1 MAEAVTISRADLARV
16 QRLEAQR
23 APGGAKKLDL
33 ALVCKDFPEQAAFA
47 ADKTRFKTADTS
59 RRAGKTIAAGIALIN
74 ACQERP
80 GAIGLYITK
89 TRINAKRILW
99 STLHQLNREHS
110 LGAELMESELCMK
123 LVNGSVIYLAG
134 ANNKD
139 EIEKFRGLPIVIV
152 VIDEAQALPGYLE
165 ELVDEVLAPALM
177 DYNGSVVLIGTP
189 APVPVGY
196 FYNCTHGD
204 AWSHHKWT
212 VFDNP
217 WIERKSGKAPQQ
229 HLDEELKRRG
239 VTVEDP
245 SIQREWFGRW
255 VYDPNSLVFRYAAEL
270 NHYDE
275 LPPTRGEWHKV
286 ICGDVGYD
294 DADAL
299 GVLAWSDDRPD
310 LYLIHE
316 SVLPKQT
323 ITQLGDRVK
332 ALEVEHQP
340 LAIVLDFGGLGKKI
354 GVELSARWG
363 LNVEAA
369 DKERK
374 HEHIEL
380 LNDAMRSGRFH
391 ARSDSQFAQDCML
404 VEWDKTNP
412 EKWKISERFHSDACD
427 MVLYGYRKALHWL
440 HTPAPAPAAKPNTP
454 AWFAKQVE
462 DMENQAEEEVRQAK
476 MERAIDEETTEWL

>member
-1 MAEAVTISRADLARV
+1 MTISRADLARV

-33 ALVCKDFPEQAAFA
+33 DLVCKDFPKQRAFS
-47 ADKTRFKTADTS
+47 ADKARFRTASTS
-59 RRAGKTIAAGIALIN
+59 RRAGKTVGAGTALIN
-74 ACQERP
+74 ACQERA
-80 GAIGLYITK
+80 GGIGLYITK

-99 STLHQLNREHS
+99 STLHQLNREHG
-110 LGAELMESELCMK
+110 LGAELMEGELCMK
-123 LVNGSVIYLAG
+123 LPNGSTIYLAG

-139 EIEKFRGLPIVIV
+139 EIEKFRGMPIVIV
-152 VIDEAQALPGYLE
+152 VIDEAQALPVYLQ
-165 ELVDEVLAPALM
+165 ELVDEVLSPALM
-177 DYNGSVVLIGTP
+177 DYNGVVLLIGTP

-196 FYNCTHGD
+196 FYDCTRSEG
-204 AWSHHKWT
+204 WSHHEWT
-212 VFDNP
+212 FFDNP
-217 WIERKSGKAPQQ
+217 WIQKKSGKTPQE

-239 VTVEDP
+239 VPVEDP
-245 SIQREWFGRW
+245 RIQREFFGKW
-255 VYDPNSLVFRYAAEL
+255 VYDPNSLVFRYAAEV
-270 NHYDE
+270 NDYDA
-275 LPPTRGEWHKV
+275 LPQIRGEWHKV
-286 ICGDVGYD
+286 ICGDIGYD

-299 GVLAWSDDRPD
+299 GVLAWTDERPD
-310 LYLIHE
+310 LYLISE

-354 GVELSARWG
+354 GEELSARWG

-369 DKERK
+369 DKQRK

-391 ARSDSQFAQDCML
+391 AKKGSQFAQDCML
-404 VEWDKTNP
+404 VEWDKSNL
-412 EKWKISERFHSDACD
+412 EKWEISDRFHSDVCD
-427 MVLYGYRKALHWL
+427 AVLYGYRKALHWL
-440 HTPAPAPAAKPNTP
+440 HTPAPPPKAKPNTP

-462 DMENQAEEEVRQAK
+462 EMENQAEEEVRQAK
-476 MERAIDEETTEWL
+476 MERATDEEVNEWL